1 MPNLVMSGAFAKQQ
15 LEKDVRALAFEFL
28 TKLSDDDTSSGLHI
42 EPINQSV
49 DPRVRTGRL
58 NLQYRAVLY
67 KLGHENGEPT
77 YLFAGVW
84 KHDDAIAY
92 ARSHVLRVNPVNGV
106 AELIEDS
113 QPADVEIDSASA
125 VATPTADTTPIL
137 KAKSYFP
144 ADLTEGFGLSQGF
157 ADHVFTLASEVE
169 VRSYAATL
177 PTTWHAEV
185 LDGMLA
191 GMTVD
196 DIKHALGL
204 VPETEDVEVDSPIEP
219 GDAAKPEFE
228 APATTSQVE
237 IEVEAEGS
245 EDERIL
251 AALKHPAAQAQWRFI
266 EDDSELRDIIES
278 GDLASWRVFLHPE
291 QRRYVE
297 RNYNGAFR
305 LTGGAGTGKTVVL
318 LHRARR
324 LALANPGAR
333 VVLTTYTRQ
342 LASNL
347 QRDLERLDPDVPLA
361 NELGEPGILIRGI
374 DQLAVAV
381 RKLGGGAYN
390 EVAAEVVG
398 EALSGPGGAP
408 AGNTD
413 GWGDAIAIAGGTLP
427 QGLQSPQFFEA
438 EYLQVILPHRITT
451 LDVYRTIR
459 RPGRG
464 VMLDRAKRDAVWAV
478 VDRHRRTA
486 RLSGKLAFADAAEI
500 GAAYLANSGIVPA
513 DHVLV
518 DEGQDLTPSHWKLLR
533 SLVAPGQNDLFLAE
547 DSHQRIYGQRVVL
560 SRFGIPLR
568 GRSRRLSL
576 NYRTTAENLRY
587 AFRVLEGGQYTDP
600 EGADEGLVG
609 PYRSARTGPTPR
621 ILASSTTGGQLSAVT
636 AAISQWLD
644 DGVPAASIA
653 VLTATR
659 AAQLQEKLASAGI
672 AAAEPKGDVLPANKV
687 VVLTMHKAKGL
698 EFSRVVL
705 FDVSK
710 GSFPPPA
717 SVKHVLPEDL
727 PEVLSKA
734 RSLLYVAASR
744 ARDELVVSYAHEPSP
759 LIEAATDTN

>member
-15 LEKDVRALAFEFL
+15 LEKDVRALAFDFL

-67 KLGHENGEPT
+67 KLGHESGEPT

-92 ARSHVLRVNPVNGV
+92 AQSHVLRVNPVNGV
-106 AELIEDS
+106 AELIEHS
-113 QPADVEIDSASA
+113 QPADVEVESAPPVFA
-125 VATPTADTTPIL
+125 PTADATPIL

-157 ADHVFTLASEVE
+157 ADHVFTLGSEDE

-196 DIKHALGL
+196 DIKQALGL
-204 VPETEDVEVDSPIEP
+204 APETDDVDEEEIVEP
-219 GDAAKPEFE
+219 DVV
-228 APATTSQVE
+228 ATTGRDEPTTAAQT
-237 IEVEAEGS
+237 EVEES
-245 EDERIL
+245 EDARIL

-266 EDDSELRDIIES
+266 EDDSELRDIIDS

-324 LALANPGAR
+324 LALANPAAR

-374 DQLAVAV
+374 DQLAMAV
-381 RKLGGGAYN
+381 RKLGAGAYN
-390 EVAAEVVG
+390 GVAAEVVG
-398 EALSGPGGAP
+398 EALTGPGGAP
-408 AGNTD
+408 VGNTD
-413 GWGDAIAIAGGTLP
+413 GWGDAIAIAGAALP

-438 EYLQVILPHRITT
+438 EYLQVILPNHVTT
-451 LDVYRTIR
+451 LDEYRTIR

-478 VDRHRRTA
+478 VDRQRRTA

-500 GAAYLANSGIVPA
+500 GAAYLASSGVAPA

-518 DEGQDLTPSHWKLLR
+518 DEGQDLSPSHWKLLR
-533 SLVAPGQNDLFLAE
+533 SLVIPGRNDLFLAE

-587 AFRVLEGGQYTDP
+587 AFGVLEGGSYTNP
-600 EGADEGLVG
+600 EGTEEGLVG
-609 PYRSARTGPTPR
+609 PYRSARSGPVPR
-621 ILASSTTGGQLSAVT
+621 VLASSTAAGQLSAVA

-644 DGVPAASIA
+644 DDVPAASIA

-659 AAQLQEKLASAGI
+659 AAQLQEKLAGAGI

-717 SVKHVLPEDL
+717 SVKYVLPDDL

-744 ARDELVVSYAHEPSP
+744 ARDELVISYQGTPSD
-759 LIEAATDTN
+759 LIQVV

>member
-67 KLGHENGEPT
+67 KLGHESGEPT

-92 ARSHVLRVNPVNGV
+92 AQSHVLRVNPVNGV
-106 AELIEDS
+106 AELIEQS
-113 QPADVEIDSASA
+113 QPAGVEVESALPLSA
-125 VATPTADTTPIL
+125 PTVDATPIL

-144 ADLTEGFGLSQGF
+144 ADLTEGFGLSRGF
-157 ADHVFTLASEVE
+157 ADHVFTLGSEDE

-204 VPETEDVEVDSPIEP
+204 APETDDVDAQEIVEP
-219 GDAAKPEFE
+219 NVAA
-228 APATTSQVE
+228 ATTDNEEPTTATQT
-237 IEVEAEGS
+237 EVEES
-245 EDERIL
+245 EDAQIL
-251 AALKHPAAQAQWRFI
+251 AALKHPAAQVQWRFI
-266 EDDSELRDIIES
+266 EDDSELRDIIDS

-297 RNYNGAFR
+297 RDYNGAFR

-324 LALANPGAR
+324 LALANPSAR

-374 DQLAVAV
+374 DQLAMAV
-381 RKLGGGAYN
+381 RKLGAGAYN
-390 EVAAEVVG
+390 GVAAAVVG
-398 EALSGPGGAP
+398 EALTGPGGAP
-408 AGNTD
+408 VGNTD
-413 GWGDAIAIAGGTLP
+413 GWGDAIAIAGATLP
-427 QGLQSPQFFEA
+427 QGLRSPQFFEA
-438 EYLQVILPHRITT
+438 EYLQVILPNHVTT
-451 LDVYRTIR
+451 LDEYRTIR

-478 VDRHRRTA
+478 VDRQRRTA

-500 GAAYLANSGIVPA
+500 GAAYLASSGVAPA

-518 DEGQDLTPSHWKLLR
+518 DEGQDLSPSHWKLLR
-533 SLVAPGQNDLFLAE
+533 SLVVPGRNDLFLAE

-587 AFRVLEGGQYTDP
+587 AFGVLEGGTYTNP
-600 EGADEGLVG
+600 EGVDEGLVG
-609 PYRSARTGPTPR
+609 PYRSARSGPVPR
-621 ILASSTTGGQLSAVT
+621 ILASSTAAGQLSAV
-636 AAISQWLD
+636 AAKISHWLD
-644 DGVPAASIA
+644 DDVPAASIA

-659 AAQLQEKLASAGI
+659 ASQLQEKLVGAGI

-717 SVKHVLPEDL
+717 SLKNVLPDEL
-727 PEVLSKA
+727 PEVLSRA

-744 ARDELVVSYAHEPSP
+744 ARDELVISYAHEPSP
-759 LIEAATDTN
+759 VIEAATSLN